1 MSDEPEVVDHYSAQ
15 YGQFAAD
22 VHEQV
27 RLAAFG
33 EDVGQNSWLTVDE
46 LERFGSWLE
55 LGPSSVLLDVGCG
68 SGGPALYLARRTGC
82 EVVGAEL
89 YAEAV
94 ASGAHLALEAGLEA
108 HARFVQADCSQPLPF
123 EDGSFDAIL
132 CIDAINHLPDRRS
145 VLTDWARLLRNGGRM
160 CFTDPLT
167 VTGVL
172 GSDEIATRTSIGY
185 GLFLPVGE
193 NERLLA
199 AAGLSLVTVED
210 TTESKAVIARRRHDA
225 RAQHQESL
233 REIEGD
239 QTFFGRQRF
248 FDTAAKLAAERR
260 LSRYV
265 YVANKPT

>member
-1 MSDEPEVVDHYSAQ
+1 MSEPPEVVDHYSAQ

-27 RLAAFG
+27 RRAAFG
-33 EDVGQNSWLTVDE
+33 ADVGQNSWLTVDE
-46 LERFGSWLE
+46 LERFAGWLE
-55 LGPSSVLLDVGCG
+55 LASSTALLDVGCG
-68 SGGPALYLARRTGC
+68 SGGPALYLARQTGC

-94 ASGAHLALEAGLEA
+94 SSGAGLALQAGLEA
-108 HARFVQADCSQPLPF
+108 RARFVQADCSQPLPF
-123 EDGSFDAIL
+123 ESERFDAIL
-132 CIDAINHLPDRRS
+132 CIDAINHLPDRQG
-145 VLTDWARLLRNGGRM
+145 VLTDWARLLKKGGRL

-167 VTGVL
+167 VTGAL
-172 GSDEIATRTSIGY
+172 GSDEIAIRTSIGY

-199 AAGLSLVTVED
+199 AAGFSVVTVED
-210 TTESKAVIARRRHDA
+210 TTDSKAVIARRRHDA
-225 RAQHQESL
+225 RAQHEESL

-239 QTFFGRQRF
+239 ETFFGRQRF
-248 FDTAAKLAAERR
+248 FDTAAILAGERR

-265 YVANKPT
+265 YVAAKPA